1 MARKQPFRFH
11 WFALLIAS
19 AGAGT
24 LVYWWRLA
32 KPLWVDEEMIALN
45 ARWRPFGDLAGP
57 LWLDQSSPLG
67 WLALERLALL
77 LFGINERA
85 ARALPVLFGVGTLV
99 VAVWVGRRWMTP
111 VGAAILAVL
120 CSTGP
125 WLVFFTL
132 ELKQYSADA
141 CFALLLPAL
150 AAWATEADNSRQV
163 VGRAAVWWICGAAG
177 LWFSNGATFVA
188 PACAAVLI
196 SRIWQQH
203 GFDDAAKAAAPGILW
218 LVSFGGHY
226 MLALRHALGNE
237 YLRNYWGFAFPPVS
251 GGALDVLRWMG
262 RWFEGFS
269 IKPVGTPQWHLFWA
283 ATIAGYV
290 YATTR
295 YRAIGVAFGLVPVS
309 ALTLGILHVVP
320 PFERLGLWCVP
331 ALYVGL
337 AWCGDAAFWLAF
349 QSTRPAKL
357 LRHAASIAL
366 LMAAGIVSF
375 DIARNGKNELDARRA
390 DNNYGLDD
398 RRAVRRVQALRQA
411 GDPVLTTH
419 FGLPGLWWYSG
430 VNVSDPYRGG
440 NLDDS
445 PIFEIFHE
453 PQSSECIRHQ
463 ALMDEIVQRTGR
475 AVLYLGFRM
484 NVLPPGFDR
493 FVFDA
498 LSRRGAVVGY
508 ARFGDLSHVA
518 AFNFKEPP
526 SADAQRLWI
535 KPEAGAVPSNQG
547 CVAVK
552 PARRW

>member
-1 MARKQPFRFH
+1 MERKQSFRFH
-11 WFALLIAS
+11 WLAIVIAS

-32 KPLWVDEEMIALN
+32 RPLWVDEEMIALN
-45 ARWRPFGDLAGP
+45 ARWRPFGELAGP

-67 WLALERLALL
+67 WLALERGALL
-77 LFGINERA
+77 MFGVNERA
-85 ARALPVLFGVGTLV
+85 ARALPVLFGFGTLA
-99 VAVWVGRRWMTP
+99 VAIWVGRRWMTP

-150 AAWATEADNSRQV
+150 AAWATEADGSRPAIR
-163 VGRAAVWWICGAAG
+163 RAAVWWIGAAVSS
-177 LWFSNGATFVA
+177 WFSNGASFVA
-188 PACAAVLI
+188 PACAVVLI
-196 SRIWQQH
+196 GRTWQQH
-203 GFDDAAKAAAPGILW
+203 GLDGAAKAGAPGIIW
-218 LVSFGGHY
+218 LVSFGAHY
-226 MLALRHALGNE
+226 MLGLRHALDNE
-237 YLRNYWGFAFPPVS
+237 YLRQYWSFAFPPVS
-251 GGALDVLRWMG
+251 GGTLDVLRWTG
-262 RWFEGFS
+262 RWFESFAV
-269 IKPVGTPQWHLFWA
+269 KPVGTLQWPLFWL
-283 ATIAGYV
+283 ATVGGYV
-290 YATTR
+290 YATAR
-295 YRAIGVAFGLVPVS
+295 YGPIAVAFAAVPVS
-309 ALTLGILHVVP
+309 AVALGILHVVP

-349 QSTRPAKL
+349 QSRGPAAR
-357 LRHAASIAL
+357 LRQASSIAAVV
-366 LMAAGIVSF
+366 AAGIVSF
-375 DIARNGKNELDARRA
+375 DIARNGKNELDAKRP

-430 VNVSDPYRGG
+430 MNISNPYGG
-440 NLDDS
+440 DYLYDS
-445 PIFEIFHE
+445 PIFEISHE
-453 PQSSECIRHQ
+453 SRAGECTRYK
-463 ALMDEIVQRTGR
+463 AVMDAVVQRTGR

-484 NVLPPGFDR
+484 NVEPRGFDR

-508 ARFGDLSHVA
+508 ARFADVSHVA
-518 AFNFKEPP
+518 AFNFKDLPNR
-526 SADAQRLWI
+526 DAQLLL
-535 KPEAGAVPSNQG
+535 SNSDTAAPPLSQG
-547 CVAVK
+547 CMAIN